1 MPLSTGGEDRS
12 HGADDQR
19 TGGASWDTLQLHD
32 WELWTRKDLCSNQLA
47 LWGLQIISWATPLKG
62 VMVSYTGKQRQR
74 PTTTLGVADTADSQG
89 FYRWQ
94 TGCVHC
100 QRKSVRNELKFTSI
114 TEKKQKPKKNLKQK
128 HPWPGKMFLYSAR
141 VWATL
146 QKKKGVCS
154 RTRNQQVSLTDNH
167 ASYHHRVIKSPAAW
181 KLVWYAR
188 DSLLLKS
195 SICLSQGLNL
205 IRNMEIHGNAPV
217 YQPSKNIPRWNRQQ
231 AI

>member
-47 LWGLQIISWATPLKG
+47 LWGLQIICWATPLKG

-114 TEKKQKPKKNLKQK
+114 MEKKQKNKIKFKAK
-128 HPWPGKMFLYSAR
+128 
-141 VWATL
+141 T
-146 QKKKGVCS
+146 
-154 RTRNQQVSLTDNH
+154 SLTWKDVFIFCKGLSNF
-167 ASYHHRVIKSPAAW
+167 AKKRFLFQNKKSTGFFDRQPC
-181 KLVWYAR
+181 KL
-188 DSLLLKS
+188 SPQS
-195 SICLSQGLNL
+195 NQEPSCLEACLVCE
-205 IRNMEIHGNAPV
+205 RF
-217 YQPSKNIPRWNRQQ
+217 PS
-231 AI
+231 A